1 MTSIKQQLKS
11 LDSLKYKLSKNNIR
25 VTKND
30 REDMNNIISLV
41 NDLLTERVDGK
52 HKMLEVAI
60 IYTMRQVFNL
70 KKDLVEEIDSDFI
83 VKFVARHMDSVLT
96 STKEWQLGLFYR
108 EICGALLDKGS
119 TLRELPTHEY
129 IKTNLEPLIYDI
141 INYNRAFHDNR
152 IDENRIWKR

>member
-1 MTSIKQQLKS
+1 MTSIREQLRS

-25 VTKND
+25 VSKQD
-30 REDMNNIISLV
+30 REDMNNIILLV
-41 NDLLTERVDGK
+41 NELLTERVDGK

-60 IYTMRQVFNL
+60 IYTMRQVFEL
-70 KKDLVEEIDSDFI
+70 KKDLVDTIDSDFI
-83 VKFVARHMDSVLT
+83 VTFVARHMDAVLT
-96 STKEWQLGLFYR
+96 SNKEWQLGLFYR

-119 TLRELPTHEY
+119 TLRELPSKEY

-141 INYNRAFHDNR
+141 INYNRCFHDNR